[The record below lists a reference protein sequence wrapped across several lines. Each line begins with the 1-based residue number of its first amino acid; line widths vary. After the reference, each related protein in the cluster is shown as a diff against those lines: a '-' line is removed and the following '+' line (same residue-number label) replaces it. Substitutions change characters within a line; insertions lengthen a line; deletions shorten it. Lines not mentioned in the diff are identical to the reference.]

1 MYAGS
6 LLRDFVISLD
16 DLEIEAQKKK
26 KRKKKKQCLST
37 EYYFMFLSIHL
48 YLYIQSNKCSSLVR
62 CTPLRKIAVLTHVR
76 TGKSLETGVR
86 VCLCTFCKHQLNANL
101 GTDH

>member
-26 KRKKKKQCLST
+26 KRKKKKT
-37 EYYFMFLSIHL
+37 MPF
-48 YLYIQSNKCSSLVR
+48 N
-62 CTPLRKIAVLTHVR
+62 
-76 TGKSLETGVR
+76 
-86 VCLCTFCKHQLNANL
+86 
-101 GTDH
+101 

>member
-26 KRKKKKQCLST
+26 KRKKKKNNA
-37 EYYFMFLSIHL
+37 F
-48 YLYIQSNKCSSLVR
+48 
-62 CTPLRKIAVLTHVR
+62 
-76 TGKSLETGVR
+76 
-86 VCLCTFCKHQLNANL
+86 QLN
-101 GTDH
+101 TTSCF